1 VVTYVGSD
9 ADFALARGRIGRAL
23 ALTQGNMTS
32 IPTIVMVTLALALA
46 LVLALALAYL
56 PMRLLMG
63 QMARNVR
70 QFIQRQ
76 RDRRRVARETPD
88 RRHL

>member
-1 VVTYVGSD
+1 
-9 ADFALARGRIGRAL
+9 
-23 ALTQGNMTS
+23 MTS

>member
-1 VVTYVGSD
+1 
-9 ADFALARGRIGRAL
+9 
-23 ALTQGNMTS
+23 MTS
-32 IPTIVMVTLALALA
+32 LTTILVVTLALALA
-46 LVLALALAYL
+46 LVLALALAYF

-76 RDRRRVARETPD
+76 RDRRRVSRETPD